1 MSYFRAGEEF
11 SLLDEEEQQSL
22 FGKLTQQTK
31 AKRYSGGVK
40 SLKTDSAARQNF
52 FTKAPIPDAATWN
65 NIPTSP
71 SSKSLLNTQ
80 GIIGPKVDY
89 QKAAENFANAMQ
101 AAGKTSQMAAQGTK
115 ASGSFSLP
123 GMGPFT
129 LTKNAA
135 GELTGVGLNPIA
147 LLMKIG
153 SFMAS
158 RMATKRQNKQLAQ
171 IDPVLE
177 PGKRGEENMFS
188 WYGPGTDWA

>member
-1 MSYFRAGEEF
+1 MSYFRAGDKF

-31 AKRYSGGVK
+31 KRYRGGVK
-40 SLKTDSAARQNF
+40 SLKTDNAARQNF
-52 FTKAPIPDAATWN
+52 FTQAPIPDAATFN

-101 AAGKTSQMAAQGTK
+101 AAGKTNQMAAQGTK

-135 GELTGVGLNPIA
+135 GKTSLGINPLSAAMAVG
-147 LLMKIG
+147 G
-153 SFMAS
+153 FMAS

-171 IDPVLE
+171 INPVLE

-188 WYGPGTDWA
+188 WYVPGDYS